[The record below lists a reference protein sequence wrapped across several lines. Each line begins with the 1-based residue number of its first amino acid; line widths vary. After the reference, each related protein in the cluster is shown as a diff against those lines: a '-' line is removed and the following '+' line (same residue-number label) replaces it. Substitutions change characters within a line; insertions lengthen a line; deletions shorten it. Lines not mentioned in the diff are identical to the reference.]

1 MHDNPYKSP
10 AGGNRGAMRFRLGRV
25 LLAAVA
31 LLLLI
36 TGPLVW
42 QAVRERRARQRAA
55 QALQG
60 LGQALDQYQAREAA
74 HHAAPIEA
82 TEPAKHD

>member
-1 MHDNPYKSP
+1 MPDNPYKAP
-10 AGGNRGAMRFRLGRV
+10 AGGKHGAMRFRLGRV

-42 QAVRERRARQRAA
+42 QAVRERRARERVVRN
-55 QALQG
+55 LQG
-60 LGQALDQYQAREAA
+60 LGQALEQYQAREAA
-74 HHAAPIEA
+74 QHAAPIEA